1 MCVRERG
8 GGRRR
13 TTANDG
19 GRRPAGCKREN
30 KNPTVMW
37 GIKRSLARNICIS
50 PRFRPNVRH
59 LATDQLAKP
68 HSGRAVDGLSSTHVF
83 RVFEAEMTQKASKST
98 TRICKNYPPATKNS
112 PRDPKIPW
120 LQYPRTLAATVVPVR
135 PAGCHRVESNCFGRS
150 VASQKAKTAG

>member
-37 GIKRSLARNICIS
+37 GIKMDFFLAICDDVSQGYPEDKVI
-50 PRFRPNVRH
+50 
-59 LATDQLAKP
+59 
-68 HSGRAVDGLSSTHVF
+68 
-83 RVFEAEMTQKASKST
+83 ETQKRCSKL
-98 TRICKNYPPATKNS
+98 
-112 PRDPKIPW
+112 D
-120 LQYPRTLAATVVPVR
+120 
-135 PAGCHRVESNCFGRS
+135 
-150 VASQKAKTAG
+150 